1 MHTLVGIDRDPMAH
15 SIAEQTLQAASAER
29 SQPLDIRQLQAGS
42 QSTCTP
48 PLHDL
53 CMASYISTCGCGVL
67 QHRWPCF
74 TPSAAQCINLPLAA
88 ACVLQGTFSDLSAL
102 LEEALQR
109 PSEGVAD
116 GILLDLGMSSMQA
129 GTLWT
134 SPCRSAVPPDNFLQP
149 GVEARGMP
157 SPKLQHPWHCFRRA
171 CLTLYILLSTCT
183 VCCAA

>member
-1 MHTLVGIDRDPMAH
+1 MCLWCP
-15 SIAEQTLQAASAER
+15 
-29 SQPLDIRQLQAGS
+29 
-42 QSTCTP
+42 
-48 PLHDL
+48 
-53 CMASYISTCGCGVL
+53 
-67 QHRWPCF
+67 
-74 TPSAAQCINLPLAA
+74 AAQVALSHSLCSTVHNLSS

-149 GVEARGMP
+149 GVEERGMP

-171 CLTLYILLSTCT
+171 CHHSVYSAQYLHCVLCSLTQPGANSSMRGICLCEKGVS
-183 VCCAA
+183 AAHKQMMSSPHQCDVRMAGQHDKQGFSFDGSPLGQRHVA